1 MIRNNDIPILEFD
14 TDIDAKITAAS
25 FLNKILPE
33 YCVISFFK
41 EAISKIVKRKNGR
54 IIGYLHSE
62 IVDIPIYEL
71 DIQGKKI
78 SITLPF
84 ATAPGAAGTI
94 EELHAMGAERFIVC
108 GAAGCLRSE
117 LEVGNLIL
125 PVSAVRD
132 EGTSYHYI
140 EPSREVTCNP
150 FALQTVKQI
159 LKDMSVPYVE
169 GKTWTTDAFYR
180 ETAEK
185 IERRVSEGCLT
196 VEMECAAF
204 YAVAKFYNLP
214 LVQILYAGDNL
225 DCEKWEYRD
234 WNRQYSI
241 RENIVNLALEI
252 VGSL

>member
-1 MIRNNDIPILEFD
+1 MIRYNKIPILEFD
-14 TDIDAKITAAS
+14 SDREAKITAAS

-33 YCVISFFK
+33 YGVISFFK
-41 EAISKIVKRKNGR
+41 EAINKIVKRKNSR

-71 DIQGKKI
+71 DIHGKRI
-78 SITLPF
+78 CITMPF

-94 EELHAMGAERFIVC
+94 EELHAMGVEKFIVC
-108 GAAGCLRSE
+108 GAAGCLCSE

-132 EGTSYHYI
+132 EGTSYHYL
-140 EPSREVTCNP
+140 EPSREVTCDP
-150 FALQTVKQI
+150 FALQTVKQL

-185 IERRVSEGCLT
+185 IKRRVSEGCIT

-225 DCEKWEYRD
+225 DCEKWDCRN
-234 WNRQYSI
+234 WKQQYSI

-252 VGSL
+252 VGGL

>member
-1 MIRNNDIPILEFD
+1 MIRYNKIPILEFD
-14 TDIDAKITAAS
+14 SDREAKITAAS

-41 EAISKIVKRKNGR
+41 EAINKIVKRKNSR

-71 DIQGKKI
+71 DIHGKRI
-78 SITLPF
+78 CITMPF

-94 EELHAMGAERFIVC
+94 EELHAMGVEKFIVC
-108 GAAGCLRSE
+108 GAAGCLCSE

-132 EGTSYHYI
+132 EGTSYHYL
-140 EPSREVTCNP
+140 EPSREVTCDP
-150 FALQTVKQI
+150 FALQTVKQL

-185 IERRVSEGCLT
+185 IKRRVSEGCIT

-225 DCEKWEYRD
+225 DCEKWDCRN
-234 WNRQYSI
+234 WKRQYSI

-252 VGSL
+252 VGGL

>member
-1 MIRNNDIPILEFD
+1 M
-14 TDIDAKITAAS
+14 
-25 FLNKILPE
+25 
-33 YCVISFFK
+33 
-41 EAISKIVKRKNGR
+41 
-54 IIGYLHSE
+54 
-62 IVDIPIYEL
+62 
-71 DIQGKKI
+71 
-78 SITLPF
+78 PF

-94 EELHAMGAERFIVC
+94 EELHAMGAEKFIVC
-108 GAAGCLRSE
+108 GAAGCLCSD

-132 EGTSYHYI
+132 EGTSYHYL

-159 LKDMSVPYVE
+159 LKDMSIPYVE

-185 IERRVSEGCLT
+185 IERRANEGCIT

-204 YAVAKFYNLP
+204 YAVAKFYDLP

-225 DCEKWEYRD
+225 DCEKWDCRD
-234 WNRQYSI
+234 WNQQYSI
-241 RENIVNLALEI
+241 RENIVNLAIEI
-252 VGSL
+252 VGGL